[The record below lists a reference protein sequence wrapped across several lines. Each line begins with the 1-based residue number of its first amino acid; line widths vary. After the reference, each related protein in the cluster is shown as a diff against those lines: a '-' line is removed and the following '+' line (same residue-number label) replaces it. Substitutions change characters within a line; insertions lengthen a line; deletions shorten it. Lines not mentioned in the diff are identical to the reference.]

1 MRYFIFVVIL
11 LPFISMK
18 AQNEQKTAEQIT
30 QTVRGIVI
38 DVVSGSPI
46 SFVSVGILDKP
57 ELGVITDEKGNFV
70 IKNVPI
76 GRHSVQAACV
86 GYNQYLIS
94 EIMVTSSKEVYLEI
108 PMTEKSHE
116 LNEVVVS
123 AYEKD
128 APLNKMALTGARMLS
143 VEEAGRFAGGLDDPA
158 RLVSSFAGVASTP
171 SSNGISVHGNAPH
184 LLQWKLEDIE
194 IPNPN
199 HFADIATLGGG
210 VLSSLSNKV
219 LGNSDFFSAAFPAEY
234 GNAVSGVFD
243 MRIRNGNTQKHEHTL
258 QVGTLGI
265 DLASEGPINKKHN
278 SSYIVNYRYS
288 MIGLMNMIDEDS
300 TSNKYNYQDL
310 NFKLNFP
317 TQRAGTFSVWG
328 TALLDIYK
336 QKFEKDQE
344 KWEYFSDRNKGKS
357 LQYMASIGLTHRYF
371 FNDNT
376 ILKSTLGTTYA
387 KYHIKQKVYD
397 TNLNS
402 TPYGKLNSHT
412 NNLIFNTSLNKKFG
426 YRFTNKTG
434 FTYTRMFYGMD
445 LKKAPHEAYPLETIS
460 KGNGSTDLISGY
472 TSSSLR
478 ISDPLTFNFG
488 INGQFLTLNKHW
500 TLEPRASIKW
510 KNSNHSYF
518 ALAYGMHSRMEKID
532 VYFVKTQSTGKESVN
547 KDLDFTKAHH
557 LMLTYSYKLSDNMNL
572 KFEPYFQYL
581 YDVPVMADS
590 SYSVLNR
597 DQFYVED
604 PLVNKGKG
612 RNIGIDITLEK
623 YFSKGYYYLITATLF
638 DSRYRG
644 GDNVWYNTKFNRN
657 YILNASGGKEWI
669 FGKKKNKII
678 SCNLRLTFQGG
689 DRYSPVDEQATMN
702 DPDKKVQ
709 YDERR
714 AYSKKS
720 DPMFLV
726 NYTISYRV
734 NNKKR
739 SYEWGFVGLNAAE
752 VKEFYGHKYNFKTRK
767 IEKDRN
773 TSTIGNLYYK
783 LEF

>member
-1 MRYFIFVVIL
+1 MRYLICVVIL
-11 LPFISMK
+11 LPFIGIK
-18 AQNEQKTAEQIT
+18 AQNKPKTNEQFTQI
-30 QTVRGIVI
+30 VRGVVI
-38 DVVSGSPI
+38 DAISGSPL
-46 SFVSVGILDKP
+46 SFVSVGISDKP
-57 ELGVITDEKGNFV
+57 GFGVTTNEQGHFV
-70 IKNVPI
+70 IKGVPI
-76 GRHSVQAACV
+76 GRHTIQATSV
-86 GYNQYLIS
+86 GYNRYLTN
-94 EIMVTSSKEVYLEI
+94 EVMVTSSKEVYLEI
-108 PMTEKSHE
+108 PMTENTHE
-116 LNEVVVS
+116 LGEVVVS

-158 RLVSSFAGVASTP
+158 RLVSSFAGVASAP

-199 HFADIATLGGG
+199 HFADIQTLGGG

-265 DLASEGPINKKHN
+265 DLASEGPISKKHN

-288 MIGLMNMIDEDS
+288 LVGLMNMMDKDS
-300 TSNKYNYQDL
+300 TSNEFNYQDL

-317 TQRAGTFSVWG
+317 TQHAGTFSVWG
-328 TALLDIYK
+328 TALIDTYK
-336 QKFEKDQE
+336 QKFEKDQS
-344 KWEYFSDRNKGKS
+344 KWEYFSDRNQGKS
-357 LQYMASIGLTHRYF
+357 RQYMASGGLTHRYF

-376 ILKSTLGTTYA
+376 ILKSTLGATYA
-387 KYHIKQKVYD
+387 KYYVKQKVYD

-402 TPYGKLNSHT
+402 TPYGSLDSHT
-412 NNLIFNTSLNKKFG
+412 NNLIFNTSLNKKFSS
-426 YRFTNKTG
+426 RFTNKTG
-434 FTYTRMFYGMD
+434 FTYTRMFYKMD
-445 LKKAPHEAYPLETIS
+445 LEKAPHEGYPLETIS

-478 ISDPLTFNFG
+478 IADPLTFNFG
-488 INGQFLTLNKHW
+488 VNGQLLTLNKHW
-500 TLEPRASIKW
+500 TLEPRASLKW
-510 KNSNHSYF
+510 QNSARSYL

-532 VYFVKTQSTGKESVN
+532 VYFVKTQSAGKESVN
-547 KDLDFTKAHH
+547 KNLDFTKAHH
-557 LMLTYSYKLSDNMNL
+557 LMLTYSYKLSDDMNL

-623 YFSKGYYYLITATLF
+623 YLSKGYYYLITATLF

-669 FGKKKNKII
+669 FGKKKNRIL
-678 SCNLRLTFQGG
+678 STNLRLTLQGG
-689 DRYSPVDEQATMN
+689 DRYSPVDVQATMN
-702 DPDKKVQ
+702 DPDKEVQ

-714 AYSKKS
+714 AYSKQS
-720 DPMFLV
+720 SSMFLV

-752 VKEFYGHKYNFKTRK
+752 AKEFYGHKYNFKTGK
-767 IEKDRN
+767 IEKDRDA
-773 TSTIGNLYYK
+773 SAIGNLYYR